1 MQKPKESINE
11 FLELAGEKA
20 ISINKIEWW
29 LLKYESEFKRIDK
42 LESAKHLHIRE
53 NGTVIRLPPT
63 LKPNQ
68 NDKFLCLFRA
78 LDELSNLHKFE
89 DYFGPQMT
97 EYHKIKSFKPELENW
112 LTKNEKFG
120 ADKFVCF
127 LIDYLDYDENDK
139 EEHLS
144 LFVHSATELDVFVNR
159 GDFKNTIEF
168 LETFNE
174 IYWTHEKFA
183 QKN

>member
-1 MQKPKESINE
+1 MEKSKESINE
-11 FLELAGEKA
+11 FLELAGEKP
-20 ISINKIEWW
+20 ISINKIEWG
-29 LLKYESEFKRIDK
+29 LLKYESEFKKIYRF
-42 LESAKHLHIRE
+42 ESSQHIQISK

-63 LKPNQ
+63 LKPSQ
-68 NDKFLCLFRA
+68 NDKFLSLFRA
-78 LDELSNLHKFE
+78 LNELSDLHKFE
-89 DYFGPQMT
+89 GYFETQMT
-97 EYHKIKSFKPELENW
+97 EYHNIKSSKSELENW

-139 EEHLS
+139 EEHLK
-144 LFVHSATELDVFVNR
+144 LFVHSATDLDIFVNR
-159 GDFKNTIEF
+159 ANFNNTIDF
-168 LETFNE
+168 LETFNN